1 MIRPLRLSILFLS
14 IASLGSNA
22 LAQSKEQPIN
32 PQSSC
37 SRDNALSIIQRQIDL
52 GKTIDSD
59 AKRIALTLR
68 AADLMWPAEQNKA
81 RATFSD
87 AFDVATRLFKE
98 KGAPDSS
105 DGRLR
110 VQGTD
115 FRYTVITAIGKRD
128 SAWARKLL
136 QQVLDEEAEAAKQV
150 AEAAKEKAESNA
162 QAVRTSEKLMN
173 V

>member
-1 MIRPLRLSILFLS
+1 MFVSLKWSVFLLA
-14 IASLGSNA
+14 IVA
-22 LAQSKEQPIN
+22 LAPNTRAQSKEQKIN

-37 SRDNALSIIQRQIDL
+37 SRDSALSIIQRQIDL

-68 AADLMWPAEQNKA
+68 AADLMWPAEEEKA

-98 KGAPDSS
+98 KGAPDSN
-105 DGRLR
+105 DGRMR

-115 FRYTVITAIGKRD
+115 YRYTVITAIGKRD
-128 SAWARKLL
+128 SAWARKLT
-136 QQVLDEEAEAAKQV
+136 QQLLDEEADAAKQE
-150 AEAAKEKAESNA
+150 AEAAKEKSESNA
-162 QAVRTSEKLMN
+162 
-173 V
+173 